1 MRKKEEQVNNRQKQI
16 FEKRGN
22 NIINNSKQD
31 FKKLNYNLELQQIMQ
46 WGAAYPHVAAA
57 FLVKSID
64 GKDCGYMYE
73 KTLHIR

>member
-1 MRKKEEQVNNRQKQI
+1 MEDGGPKACKEAI
-16 FEKRGN
+16 EK
-22 NIINNSKQD
+22 
-31 FKKLNYNLELQQIMQ
+31 YNLELQQIMQ
-46 WGAAYPHVAAA
+46 WGSAYPHVAAA